1 MKILKKVAAAAI
13 AASLAF
19 TLCACSSSGGNA
31 KEGSVYWLNFKLE
44 IAAQVKKAAQSFTE
58 QTGISCTVKTAASGE
73 YEQTLTSE
81 MAKDNA
87 PTLFNVNGPV
97 GLKNW
102 QDYCYDL
109 TESEFYE
116 NLSDKSLAL
125 KGSDGAVYGVPNTVE
140 AYGIIY
146 HNAIMNKYFSSEKKK
161 TKYSSV
167 SEINNFTALEE
178 VVEDMTAMK
187 DYLGIKGVFA
197 NTSMSAGNQWRW
209 QTHLANMPFYYEFKQ
224 ENPQQSTVLTGLKS
238 AQVKFSYA
246 DSFKNIFDLYINNS
260 TTQPKLL
267 GSKSVDDSMAEFAL
281 GQCAMVQNGNWAW
294 GQISGV
300 KGNTVKKEDV
310 AFMPIYTGIE
320 GEESQGI
327 CIGTENYFAVNN
339 SADEDDIAATMEFLN
354 WLFNSETG
362 KKYVVNEFGFI
373 APFKTFSEKESPADP
388 LAKSALDWMNREGV
402 SSVEWTFACFPSET
416 FKDDFGGALL
426 KYVQGQSDWD
436 SVVKAV
442 KDSWAKQYK
451 LVNG

>member
-31 KEGSVYWLNFKLE
+31 KEGSVYWLNFKPE

-109 TESEFYE
+109 TESELYE

-146 HNAIMNKYFSSEKKK
+146 NNAIMNKYFSSEKKK

-224 ENPQQSTVLTGLKS
+224 ENPQQSTVYFMT
-238 AQVKFSYA
+238 AP
-246 DSFKNIFDLYINNS
+246 DSENVRLLY
-260 TTQPKLL
+260 
-267 GSKSVDDSMAEFAL
+267 
-281 GQCAMVQNGNWAW
+281 
-294 GQISGV
+294 
-300 KGNTVKKEDV
+300 
-310 AFMPIYTGIE
+310 
-320 GEESQGI
+320 
-327 CIGTENYFAVNN
+327 NYF
-339 SADEDDIAATMEFLN
+339 
-354 WLFNSETG
+354 
-362 KKYVVNEFGFI
+362 K
-373 APFKTFSEKESPADP
+373 
-388 LAKSALDWMNREGV
+388 GV
-402 SSVEWTFACFPSET
+402 EV
-416 FKDDFGGALL
+416 LR
-426 KYVQGQSDWD
+426 
-436 SVVKAV
+436 
-442 KDSWAKQYK
+442 
-451 LVNG
+451 